1 MYLIKD
7 VETTLIILST
17 IISFYILKIAFLILK
32 QRSALKQLDGFQG
45 TGHWFSG
52 PTSDIRKIG
61 KVDLMKTFPHYF
73 KFPEGLLRYRISC
86 YDPHVIRHVI
96 HNSVKAT
103 ERFHIAWLTY
113 MGDNCIDSKPIGP
126 DLKAYKQLI
135 HKYYALH
142 SQQHFI
148 KICREVCMS
157 SLQNLDIS
165 DQEVKAM
172 DTRSCLSGIEYN
184 LPMKLWM
191 GETTIEFKK
200 NLVNILG
207 YEEGNHIKPDY
218 TNLLDYWQTPCQTL
232 EAFRNRKRIEQV
244 HSKVLAI
251 HRNKILNSRNR
262 KNIDHSTSIIDQV
275 IRLEMMGNH
284 TMS

>member
-52 PTSDIRKIG
+52 HTSDIRKIG

-73 KFPEGLLRYRISC
+73 KFLVGLLR
-86 YDPHVIRHVI
+86 DPHLIRHVI

-103 ERFHIAWLTY
+103 ERCHIAWLTY

-165 DQEVKAM
+165 DPEVKTM
-172 DTRSCLSGIEYN
+172 DIRSCLSGIEYD

-191 GETTIEFKK
+191 ED
-200 NLVNILG
+200 N
-207 YEEGNHIKPDY
+207 D
-218 TNLLDYWQTPCQTL
+218 
-232 EAFRNRKRIEQV
+232 
-244 HSKVLAI
+244 
-251 HRNKILNSRNR
+251 
-262 KNIDHSTSIIDQV
+262 
-275 IRLEMMGNH
+275 
-284 TMS
+284 

>member
-1 MYLIKD
+1 M
-7 VETTLIILST
+7 
-17 IISFYILKIAFLILK
+17 
-32 QRSALKQLDGFQG
+32 
-45 TGHWFSG
+45 
-52 PTSDIRKIG
+52 
-61 KVDLMKTFPHYF
+61 
-73 KFPEGLLRYRISC
+73 RYRISC
-86 YDPHVIRHVI
+86 YDPHLIRHVI

-165 DQEVKAM
+165 DQEVKTM

-218 TNLLDYWQTPCQTL
+218 TNLLDYWQTACQTL

-251 HRNKILNSRNR
+251 HRNKILNSRNKEKYR
-262 KNIDHSTSIIDQV
+262 SFYIYN
-275 IRLEMMGNH
+275 
-284 TMS
+284 

>member
-1 MYLIKD
+1 
-7 VETTLIILST
+7 
-17 IISFYILKIAFLILK
+17 
-32 QRSALKQLDGFQG
+32 
-45 TGHWFSG
+45 
-52 PTSDIRKIG
+52 
-61 KVDLMKTFPHYF
+61 
-73 KFPEGLLRYRISC
+73 
-86 YDPHVIRHVI
+86 
-96 HNSVKAT
+96 
-103 ERFHIAWLTY
+103 

-165 DQEVKAM
+165 DQEVKTM

-218 TNLLDYWQTPCQTL
+218 TNLLDYWQTACQTL

-251 HRNKILNSRNR
+251 HRNKILNSRNKEKYR
-262 KNIDHSTSIIDQV
+262 SFYIYN
-275 IRLEMMGNH
+275 
-284 TMS
+284 